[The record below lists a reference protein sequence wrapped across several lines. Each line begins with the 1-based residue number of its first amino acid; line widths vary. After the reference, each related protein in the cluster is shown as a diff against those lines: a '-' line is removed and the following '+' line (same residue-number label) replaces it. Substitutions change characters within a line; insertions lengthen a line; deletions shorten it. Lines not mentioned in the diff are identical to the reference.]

1 MPTHVNIV
9 CRLIY
14 LFILLSYIWKI
25 GNCYFFATTGIR
37 ALVIG
42 TRIFLVCSVVAALI
56 DLPHQKRI
64 FLEPYFFCQFSGE
77 VTIHINSEFCK

>member
-1 MPTHVNIV
+1 M
-9 CRLIY
+9 
-14 LFILLSYIWKI
+14 LF
-25 GNCYFFATTGIR
+25 FPTTGIR

-42 TRIFLVCSVVAALI
+42 TMIFLVCSVVTALT

-77 VTIHINSEFCK
+77 VTIHINSDFVSSEILSAISICRQRCSNTRWFA

>member
-1 MPTHVNIV
+1 MPNHVNIV

-14 LFILLSYIWKI
+14 LFLLLSQIWKI
-25 GNCYFFATTGIR
+25 GNCVNFPTTGIR

-56 DLPHQKRI
+56 DLPHQKII
-64 FLEPYFFCQFSGE
+64 FLEPYFFCQF
-77 VTIHINSEFCK
+77 TIHINSEFCE